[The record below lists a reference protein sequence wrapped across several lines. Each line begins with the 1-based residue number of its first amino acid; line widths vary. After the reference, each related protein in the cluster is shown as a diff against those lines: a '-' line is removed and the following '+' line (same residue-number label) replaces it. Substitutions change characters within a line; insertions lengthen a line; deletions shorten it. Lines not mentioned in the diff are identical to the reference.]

1 MKWPAWLNRTV
12 FGAGIASFFGD
23 LGYESVTVLLPSFLI
38 ILGAPVYALGV
49 IEGLSDGGSSFV
61 KLFSGYFA
69 DKLGK
74 RREFALGG
82 SVATAVF
89 PAIIAIATSWYVV
102 LAGRLFGWIGRG
114 IRSPPR
120 DAILSK
126 SVEKKDLGK
135 AFGFH
140 RASDTLGAVAG
151 PAVALILVSSLGI
164 REILW
169 LAVIPGF
176 IAFVAIWLFLRER
189 DTAPHPKP
197 RPLLV
202 SLTGLSSRFKL
213 FLSAVLIFGI
223 ADFSQTLLIAF
234 AIVRLTPSLG
244 FVTATA
250 AGAGLYLI
258 RNIVYAGASY
268 PLGLLGDHFGRRPM
282 LVIGYAI
289 AVLTFIGFVLAPVN
303 LIFYSALFAMCGVF
317 IAAEDT
323 LESALAGEMV
333 EEESRA
339 LGFGA
344 LATVNGVG
352 DLVSSV
358 MIGFIWAFVGYS
370 AGFMIAAVIAG
381 AGTILLIW
389 TSRSYHAGGEEL
401 PKGSL

>member
-38 ILGAPVYALGV
+38 ILGAPVYALGI
-49 IEGLSDGGSSFV
+49 IEGLSDGASSFV
-61 KLFSGYFA
+61 KLFSGYYA

-89 PAIIAIATSWYVV
+89 PAIIAVAGSWIGV
-102 LAGRLFGWIGRG
+102 LVGRLAGWIGKG
-114 IRSPPR
+114 IRSPSR

-126 SVEKKDLGK
+126 AVEKKDLGK

-140 RASDTLGAVAG
+140 RAGDTLGAIAG
-151 PAVALILVSSLGI
+151 PLVALVLLSFMGI

-176 IAFVAIWLFLRER
+176 LALGAVWLFLRER
-189 DTAPHPKP
+189 DASPHPRP
-197 RPLLV
+197 RPIV
-202 SLTGLSSRFKL
+202 ASLKGLPSRFKA
-213 FLSAVLIFGI
+213 FLSAVLVFGVS
-223 ADFSQTLLIAF
+223 DFSHTLLIAF
-234 AIVRLTPSLG
+234 AIVSLTPSLG
-244 FVTATA
+244 FAMASAT
-250 AGAGLYLI
+250 GAGLYLI
-258 RNIVYAGASY
+258 RNIVYAAASY
-268 PLGLLGDHFGRRPM
+268 PFGLLGDRVGRRPM
-282 LVIGYAI
+282 LILGYGI
-289 AVLTFIGFVLAPVN
+289 AVATFIGFALAPLN
-303 LIFYSALFAMCGVF
+303 LVVYGVLFALCGLY

-323 LESALAGEMV
+323 LEGALAGEMV

-352 DLVSSV
+352 DLISSV

-370 AGFMIAAVIAG
+370 AGFIVAAAIGA
-381 AGTILLIW
+381 AGTVLLIW
-389 TSRSYHAGGEEL
+389 TTIGSRG
-401 PKGSL
+401 KGQTDS

>member
-1 MKWPAWLNRTV
+1 MKLPAWLNRTV

-38 ILGAPVYALGV
+38 MLGAPVYALGV
-49 IEGLSDGGSSFV
+49 IEGLSDGASSLV

-74 RREFALGG
+74 RREFALSG

-89 PAIIAIATSWYVV
+89 PAVIAIATSWYGV
-102 LAGRLFGWIGRG
+102 LVGRLVGWIGKG
-114 IRSPPR
+114 IRSPSR

-126 SVEKKDLGK
+126 AVEKKDLGK

-140 RASDTLGAVAG
+140 RAGDTLGAIAG
-151 PAVALILVSSLGI
+151 PAMALILLSSMGL

-176 IAFVAIWLFLRER
+176 LALAAIWLFLHER
-189 DTAPHPKP
+189 DASPHQRP
-197 RPLLV
+197 RPIV
-202 SLTGLSSRFKL
+202 ASLEGLPSRFKA
-213 FLSAVLIFGI
+213 FLSAVLVFGI
-223 ADFSQTLLIAF
+223 ADFSHTLLIAF
-234 AIVRLTPSLG
+234 VIVSLTPSLG
-244 FVTATA
+244 FTMATAT
-250 AGAGLYLI
+250 GAGLYLI

-268 PLGLLGDHFGRRPM
+268 PFGLLGDRIGRRPM
-282 LVIGYAI
+282 LILGYSI
-289 AVLTFIGFVLAPVN
+289 AVATFIGFVVAPANVAA
-303 LIFYSALFAMCGVF
+303 YGVLFALCGLF

-323 LESALAGEMV
+323 LEGALAGEMV

-344 LATVNGVG
+344 LATANGVG

-358 MIGFIWAFVGYS
+358 MIGFIWTFIGYS
-370 AGFMIAAVIAG
+370 AGFIVAAMIG
-381 AGTILLIW
+381 ATGTILLIW
-389 TSRSYHAGGEEL
+389 TTRGPHRSG
-401 PKGSL
+401 